1 MLRQTSSILGI
12 VPSVERGSI
21 AYTEVT
27 ILPLAHILPSISL
40 HVSGDVLNDVLTY
53 VKHKKFAEESLM
65 LRRVIFFGN
74 WIVSWGL
81 F

>member
-1 MLRQTSSILGI
+1 MLRKTSSIFGI

-21 AYTEVT
+21 AYTEVI

-53 VKHKKFAEESLM
+53 VKHTKFAEESL